1 MRQTNPKALRAELKD
16 YLELATKEPLRI
28 NRRSGGS
35 FILMNEEAFQQMQT
49 EIVSLQRRLLGMSQI
64 VAGDGKK
71 YTPGDKS
78 RLSRLKKMA

>member
-16 YLELATKEPLRI
+16 YLELAAKEPLRI

-35 FILMNEEAFQQMQT
+35 FVLMNEEIFQQMQS

-64 VAGDGKK
+64 VAGEGKE
-71 YTPGDKS
+71 YATGDKT
-78 RLSRLKKMA
+78 RLNRLKKRA